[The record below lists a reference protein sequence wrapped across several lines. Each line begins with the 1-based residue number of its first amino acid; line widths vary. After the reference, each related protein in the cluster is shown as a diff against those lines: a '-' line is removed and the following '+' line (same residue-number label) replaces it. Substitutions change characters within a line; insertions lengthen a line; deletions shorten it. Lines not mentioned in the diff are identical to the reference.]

1 MGKTEMIYEVRS
13 DGKVLA
19 QFSSESKAKKEMKRL
34 RKQHVSC
41 RVYSRWIEAS
51 KVKEEKR
58 PKFRRK
64 KSPNREAR
72 GVGVVG
78 KVRPYTM
85 VNAYLSTKGM
95 PLVRNDMTFQDL
107 YTAIVVD
114 LRTMEGT
121 LGECN
126 GRKSALLKGIEEA
139 MDHPCITVRYLEG
152 ILKDTER
159 RHARPEPSERWIDS
173 MGWTVSREAAEEF
186 ARYWRSLNEPFFLAA
201 FRNGRPCD
209 PGIRDSDLSVQPTD
223 SGLALCYREIEDR
236 KVYFVLK
243 DIDWV
248 EIKGGKLEIF
258 GRLKD
263 GSQAVRSFGLDV
275 SAVHKPTAEIGF
287 REGWYRVNKGFLVFI
302 QRSSERLEEEY
313 RGEYDGYIDY
323 SAVYPQFSGYAMDG
337 GLIAHRTGQSE
348 EEFLKEN
355 FDARDAEY
363 IETADPLLIREA
375 FERNDATALGR
386 IKSRYPEMAVVS

>member
-1 MGKTEMIYEVRS
+1 MIYEVRY
-13 DGKVLA
+13 DGNVLA
-19 QFSSESKAKKEMKRL
+19 QFSSESKAKKELKRQ
-34 RKQHVSC
+34 RERYPSA
-41 RVYSRWIEAS
+41 RIYSRWIEAS
-51 KVKEEKR
+51 KIKENKR
-58 PKFRRK
+58 PRFGRK
-64 KSPNREAR
+64 RSPNREAR
-72 GVGVVG
+72 GVGAIG
-78 KVRPYTM
+78 KVRPYTK
-85 VNAYLSTKGM
+85 VNAYLSTKGLA
-95 PLVRNDMTFQDL
+95 LVERDMTFQDL
-107 YTAIVVD
+107 YTAIVID

-121 LGECN
+121 LGECR
-126 GRKSALLKGIEEA
+126 GRKAALLKGIEEA

-152 ILKDTER
+152 ILKDTEK
-159 RHARPEPSERWIDS
+159 RHSRPEPAERWIDS
-173 MGWTVSREAAEEF
+173 MGWEVSAEAAEEF
-186 ARYWRSLNEPFFLAA
+186 TRYWKSLNEPFFLGA

-209 PGIRDSDLSVQPTD
+209 PGIRDSDLSVQPTE
-223 SGLALCYREIEDR
+223 SGLSLCYREIEDE

-275 SAVHKPTAEIGF
+275 SAVHKPTAIKGF

-313 RGEYDGYIDY
+313 KGEYDGYIDY
-323 SAVYPQFSGYAMDG
+323 SAVYPQFSGYAMEG

-355 FDARDAEY
+355 FDARDSEY

-375 FERNDATALGR
+375 FDRNDATALGR
-386 IKSRYPEMAVVS
+386 IMSRYPELAVVS